1 MSAAVAAH
9 LMLHLGDELLDC
21 PAAPVLALPAVGE
34 QGGDCKQPDDVGQVV
49 VAASIAVLGVR
60 ADEPAVQEEAS
71 RVGRNQGSSAL
82 SSAQRASA
90 ATQFAAR
97 MATSIV
103 DAQLGP
109 SSTGFARIQEV
120 SWAPSSSR

>member
-1 MSAAVAAH
+1 M
-9 LMLHLGDELLDC
+9 
-21 PAAPVLALPAVGE
+21 
-34 QGGDCKQPDDVGQVV
+34 
-49 VAASIAVLGVR
+49 VAASLAVLGMR
-60 ADEPAVQEEAS
+60 ADEAAVQEQALES
-71 RVGRNQGSSAL
+71 PVEPGSPRGA

-103 DAQLGP
+103 HAQLAP
-109 SSTGFARIQEV
+109 SSTGLAAIQES